1 MMSPA
6 ICSRVFVKLALILV
20 TSSAL
25 PLLCQ
30 APTRTE
36 PDLYPNVWKDRE
48 PTDMEKL
55 FHAVLTGDKS
65 VVPRLAAAFDSAT
78 NSMEKRTIAG
88 VLMRA
93 GVKDEVYFTFLVSE
107 ARKSVDSDTPLP
119 FVYGSDGKLIKG
131 QWNPAFLAWCRK
143 RQLDPHDTAMELVY
157 ERPAGLLE
165 LAATG
170 DPRGYDLLVKAL
182 HSTNYELAIIGAR
195 GLAMI
200 HDPRAID
207 EIITACQ
214 AAPSTEASSM
224 AWALVYFND
233 PNAQRAAERFI
244 IDKALLASL
253 REDATPSRVQWQS

>member
-1 MMSPA
+1 MEVVSWEQQLASCHHPGGRQSNDETFIQFEIGLSTESERHSMMSPA

-131 QWNPAFLAWCRK
+131 QWNSCVFGMVPKKA
-143 RQLDPHDTAMELVY
+143 T
-157 ERPAGLLE
+157 RPA
-165 LAATG
+165 
-170 DPRGYDLLVKAL
+170 
-182 HSTNYELAIIGAR
+182 
-195 GLAMI
+195 
-200 HDPRAID
+200 
-207 EIITACQ
+207 
-214 AAPSTEASSM
+214 
-224 AWALVYFND
+224 
-233 PNAQRAAERFI
+233 
-244 IDKALLASL
+244 
-253 REDATPSRVQWQS
+253 